1 MNINMRRPM
10 KEYLAAHCQNVKRTT
25 GQHPGGIIIIPEDH
39 EAEDFTPVQFPAND
53 PHSPWKT
60 THYDFHDIHDNVLK
74 FDILGHVDPTA
85 MRLLQNVADRK
96 PLTLP
101 MNDPE
106 TLSLFSSDEALH
118 ADPRIYKRETGA
130 LGLPEFGTRTTRR
143 VLEETRP
150 KKFSDLVI
158 ISGLS
163 HGTDVWAGNAQDLVR
178 QGHPLSEVIGCRDD
192 IMTYLLEKKLKPIN
206 AFKTM
211 EDVRKGRGLRPDQEE
226 DMKAHNVPDWYIE
239 SCKKIKYM
247 FPKAHAVAYVM
258 MAIRIAWYKVHEPH
272 SFYIQYLSLRC
283 DAYEIETM
291 TKGIEA
297 IQARMKDIEDRQA
310 VKDLSNPVT
319 NKEKSLL
326 STLEVCEEL
335 YARGYS
341 IAKVDINKSDA
352 TSFKVF
358 KEDTHTIIPPFTVVD
373 GLGAN
378 VARSIVKARE
388 ENPFLSKEDII
399 KRTDL
404 SSTMLKKL
412 ESLGAVEGFSETNQ
426 MSLF

>member
-1 MNINMRRPM
+1 MRD
-10 KEYLAAHCQNVKRTT
+10 YLAKGCQTVKRTT
-25 GQHPGGIIIIPEDH
+25 GQHPGGIIIIPEEY
-39 EAEDFTPVQFPAND
+39 EAEDFTPVQYAAND
-53 PHSPWKT
+53 PSADWKT

-85 MRLLQNVADRK
+85 MRLLQNIAEVK
-96 PLTLP
+96 PLDIP

-106 TLSLFSSDEALH
+106 TLSLFYEDTALK
-118 ADPRIYKRETGA
+118 ADPKLYHQETGA

-150 KKFSDLVI
+150 HHFSDLVI

-163 HGTDVWAGNAQDLVR
+163 HGTDVWAGNAQVLVQ

-192 IMTYLLEKKLKPIN
+192 IMTYLLEKNLEPID

-226 DMKAHNVPDWYIE
+226 NMKAHNVPDWYIE

-258 MAIRIAWYKVHEPH
+258 MAVRIAWYKVHEPWN
-272 SFYIQYLSLRC
+272 FYVQYLSLRC

-291 TKGIEA
+291 TKGIDA
-297 IQARMKDIEDRQA
+297 VRSRMQDIQTRMNDRYS
-310 VKDLSNPVT
+310 SNPVS
-319 NKEKSLL
+319 NKERALFD
-326 STLEVCEEL
+326 TLEVCEEML
-335 YARGYS
+335 ARGYRIS
-341 IAKVDINKSDA
+341 NVDLYRSLA
-352 TSFKVF
+352 TTFRADPDDHHV
-358 KEDTHTIIPPFTVVD
+358 IIPPFVVID

-378 VARSIVKARE
+378 VARSVEEARTRGE
-388 ENPFLSKEDII
+388 FLSKEDLVR
-399 KRTDL
+399 RTQL
-404 SSTMLKKL
+404 SAALMRKL
-412 ESLGAVEGFSETNQ
+412 EVLGCLEGMQERNQ

>member
-1 MNINMRRPM
+1 
-10 KEYLAAHCQNVKRTT
+10 
-25 GQHPGGIIIIPEDH
+25 
-39 EAEDFTPVQFPAND
+39 
-53 PHSPWKT
+53 
-60 THYDFHDIHDNVLK
+60 
-74 FDILGHVDPTA
+74 
-85 MRLLQNVADRK
+85 
-96 PLTLP
+96 
-101 MNDPE
+101 
-106 TLSLFSSDEALH
+106 
-118 ADPRIYKRETGA
+118 
-130 LGLPEFGTRTTRR
+130 
-143 VLEETRP
+143 
-150 KKFSDLVI
+150 
-158 ISGLS
+158 
-163 HGTDVWAGNAQDLVR
+163 
-178 QGHPLSEVIGCRDD
+178 
-192 IMTYLLEKKLKPIN
+192 MTYLLEKNLEPID

-226 DMKAHNVPDWYIE
+226 NMKAHNVPQWYID

-297 IQARMKDIEDRQA
+297 IQERMKDISERQNQ
-310 VKDLSNPVT
+310 KNIDNPVT
-319 NKEKSLL
+319 NKEKALF
-326 STLEVCEEL
+326 STLEVCEEM

-341 IAKVDINKSDA
+341 ISKVDINKSDA
-352 TSFKVF
+352 INFKVF
-358 KEDTHTIIPPFTVVD
+358 PEDTHTIIPPFTVVD

-378 VARSIVKARE
+378 VAKSIVKARE
-388 ENPFLSKEDII
+388 ENPFLSKEDIL

-412 ESLGAVEGFSETNQ
+412 EQLGAVEGFQESNQ

>member
-1 MNINMRRPM
+1 M
-10 KEYLAAHCQNVKRTT
+10 
-25 GQHPGGIIIIPEDH
+25 
-39 EAEDFTPVQFPAND
+39 
-53 PHSPWKT
+53 
-60 THYDFHDIHDNVLK
+60 
-74 FDILGHVDPTA
+74 
-85 MRLLQNVADRK
+85 
-96 PLTLP
+96 
-101 MNDPE
+101 
-106 TLSLFSSDEALH
+106 
-118 ADPRIYKRETGA
+118 
-130 LGLPEFGTRTTRR
+130 
-143 VLEETRP
+143 LEETRP